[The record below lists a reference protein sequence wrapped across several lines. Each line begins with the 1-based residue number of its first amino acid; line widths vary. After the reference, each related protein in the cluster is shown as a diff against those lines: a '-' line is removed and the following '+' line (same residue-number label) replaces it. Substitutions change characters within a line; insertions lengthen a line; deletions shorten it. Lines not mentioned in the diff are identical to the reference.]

1 MNVIVGDVFL
11 GVVWDMLS
19 HCGMVLCEVTG
30 RRKYEKG
37 CFLLCVAKYYKPTDF
52 HAEFYPHYIP
62 IVFTIIP
69 TYNILMNGF

>member
-11 GVVWDMLS
+11 GVVLDVLS

-37 CFLLCVAKYYKPTDF
+37 CFFAVCSKTYKPTDF
-52 HAEFYPHYIP
+52 RAEFYPRCVP
-62 IVFTIIP
+62 IVIP
-69 TYNILMNGF
+69 TSNILMNF